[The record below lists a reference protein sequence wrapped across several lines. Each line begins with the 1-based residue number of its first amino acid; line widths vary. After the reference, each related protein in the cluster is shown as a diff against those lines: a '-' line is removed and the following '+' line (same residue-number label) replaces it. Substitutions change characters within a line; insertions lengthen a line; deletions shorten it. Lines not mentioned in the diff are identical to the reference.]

1 MVLEKSRLGDHFF
14 ARKHP
19 RTSQFKLKST
29 MSAKPPTEA
38 IVNPTL
44 VGVSAG
50 GAAEGTRTRSGR
62 GLVQAD
68 LLRVSANQDKV
79 PVPTRK
85 RLPRAAAGDAVPE
98 VIVTEAIGATKT
110 KPATPRRRRSGP
122 SARKRKEARTTPQ
135 VPGRIDETMDE
146 VAVPAF
152 ADEEPVEDPAQDAED
167 DDRTT
172 TPEVSEDDAAAEES
186 DDDNVEDARSGSK
199 VPPPATAQR
208 ELSSP
213 DNSEDDEYYFFAD
226 LGRLM
231 LEPASVAYIFARH
244 AERERRA
251 GLDVTAQVWATTKQ
265 LVGEAPPG
273 DKLSAA
279 LAAANRRAYLVV
291 MRGGTGILPSSTT
304 LLFWTWNCAPG
315 SRSKDD
321 WSHLRRMCCTTG
333 SPPV

>member
-1 MVLEKSRLGDHFF
+1 
-14 ARKHP
+14 
-19 RTSQFKLKST
+19 
-29 MSAKPPTEA
+29 MSATPPTKA

-85 RLPRAAAGDAVPE
+85 RLPRAAAGGAVPE

-146 VAVPAF
+146 VTVPAF
-152 ADEEPVEDPAQDAED
+152 AVEEPVEDPAAARDALAQDAED

-186 DDDNVEDARSGSK
+186 DDDNLEDARSGSK

-231 LEPASVAYIFARH
+231 LEPASVASIFARH

-251 GLDVTAQVWATTKQ
+251 GLDVAAQVWATTKQ

-291 MRGGTGILPSSTT
+291 MRGDRYFTLIHHLTIL
-304 LLFWTWNCAPG
+304 
-315 SRSKDD
+315 DVE
-321 WSHLRRMCCTTG
+321 LRPREPIQG
-333 SPPV
+333 RLVAFEADVLYDGFPPRLPL